1 MESIMKIVIIGGTGL
16 IGSKT
21 TERLRKQ
28 GHEVIAAAPN
38 TGVNTITGEGV
49 KEALAGAEVVI
60 DLANSPSFEDK
71 AAMEFFEISGRN
83 LLAADKAAG
92 VRHHIAL
99 SVVGTERLQDAG
111 YFRAKLAQEKLI
123 KASGI
128 PYTIVHSTQFMEF
141 LPAIAKSGAAG
152 EAVHLSPAYV
162 QPIASDDV
170 ADAMAAVAL
179 AAPINGTIEISGPE
193 RVRMSELVAR
203 YLKASGDPRKVVT
216 DPEALYFGARL
227 NDNSLVS
234 NNDPRLGHITFE
246 QWFATAARK

>member
-1 MESIMKIVIIGGTGL
+1 MKIVIIGGTGL
-16 IGSKT
+16 IGTKT

-38 TGVNTITGEGV
+38 TGVNAITGEGL

-83 LLAADKAAG
+83 LLAAGKAAG
-92 VRHHIAL
+92 VKHHIAL
-99 SVVGTERLQDAG
+99 SVVGTERLQDCG
-111 YFRAKLAQEKLI
+111 YFRAKLVQEQLI

-141 LPAIAKSGAAG
+141 LAGIAKSGTIG

-170 ADAMAAVAL
+170 ADAMGNVAL

-193 RVRMSELVAR
+193 RVRMSELIAR
-203 YLKASGDPRKVVT
+203 YLKTSGDPRKVVT

-234 NNDPRLGHITFE
+234 DNNPRLGHTSFE
-246 QWFATAARK
+246 QWFATSARK

>member
-1 MESIMKIVIIGGTGL
+1 MKIVIIGGTGL
-16 IGSKT
+16 IGTKT
-21 TERLRKQ
+21 SERLRKQ

-38 TGVNTITGEGV
+38 TGVNTITGEGL

-71 AAMEFFEISGRN
+71 AAMEFFEMSGRN
-83 LLAADKAAG
+83 LLAAGKAAG
-92 VRHHIAL
+92 VKHHIAL

-111 YFRAKLAQEKLI
+111 YFRAKLAQENLI

-141 LPAIAKSGAAG
+141 LPAIAKSGAVG

-170 ADAMAAVAL
+170 ADAMANVAL

-234 NNDPRLGHITFE
+234 DNDPRLGHISFE
-246 QWFATAARK
+246 QWFATSARK

>member
-1 MESIMKIVIIGGTGL
+1 MKIVIIGGTGL

-21 TERLRKQ
+21 AERLRKQ

-38 TGVNTITGEGV
+38 TGVNTITGEGLDA
-49 KEALAGAEVVI
+49 ALAGAEIVI

-71 AAMEFFEISGRN
+71 AAMDFFEISGRN
-83 LLAADKAAG
+83 LLAADKTAG
-92 VRHHIAL
+92 VKHHIAL
-99 SVVGTERLQDAG
+99 SVVGTEQLQDAG
-111 YFRAKLAQEKLI
+111 YFRAKLAQERLI

-141 LPAIAKSGAAG
+141 LAGIVKSGTIG
-152 EAVHLSPAYV
+152 DAVHLSPAYV

-170 ADAMAAVAL
+170 ADAMADVAL
-179 AAPINGTIEISGPE
+179 APPINGTIEISGPE

-216 DPEALYFGARL
+216 DPDALYFGARL

-234 NNDPRLGHITFE
+234 NNNPHLGHITFE
-246 QWFATAARK
+246 QWFATSARK